1 MAQIATATTT
11 TTATATTTSSTLTT
25 MQVRAQ
31 QGDTLDRL
39 CWRVYGQQ
47 MLASNVVEQALLLN
61 QGLSALG
68 AVLPAGQLITLP
80 VLSTKT
86 VKEVVQLWT

>member
-1 MAQIATATTT
+1 MAQAQ
-11 TTATATTTSSTLTT
+11 TTTSTGTLTT
-25 MQVRAQ
+25 MQVRSQ
-31 QGDTLDRL
+31 QGDTLELL
-39 CWRVYGQQ
+39 CWRVYGEQ

-61 QGLSALG
+61 QGLADLG

>member
-1 MAQIATATTT
+1 MAQAQ
-11 TTATATTTSSTLTT
+11 TTTSTTAASSLTT
-25 MQVRAQ
+25 MQVRSQ
-31 QGDTLDRL
+31 QGDTLELL
-39 CWRVYGQQ
+39 CWRVYGEQ

-61 QGLSALG
+61 QGLADLG

-86 VKEVVQLWT
+86 VKEVVQLWN